1 MTKAQQVARIAFRVE
16 GHMWNAYVAK
26 LDTMEGAHLIGSIAM
41 RVVED
46 RPERKKQFMDMM
58 QEVFSDISEE
68 LLGAR
73 ATYPDGVQRAPEHE
87 RAGRA

>member
-1 MTKAQQVARIAFRVE
+1 MTKAQQVARLAFRVE
-16 GHMWNAYVAK
+16 GHMWNCYVAP
-26 LDTMEGAHLIGSIAM
+26 LDKMEGAHLIGAIAM

-73 ATYPDGVQRAPEHE
+73 ANYPNGVERAPEHE
-87 RAGRA
+87 RSGRA